1 MKNTIGVFREFL
13 QEGNTIMAKDDMKSP
28 FGDAI
33 FNPFKDMKMPNFDMK
48 DMMSGFEQNVELMND
63 MQKISMETAQ
73 ALMQMHTQYMQNLM
87 RECGELAKMNLAQ
100 GSLSDKKELQ
110 AKAMKDL
117 SEEAVAHIKDLSS
130 VLTKSNEKIMGG
142 LKDKFTKK

>member
-1 MKNTIGVFREFL
+1 LMK
-13 QEGNTIMAKDDMKSP
+13 
-28 FGDAI
+28 
-33 FNPFKDMKMPNFDMK
+33 
-48 DMMSGFEQNVELMND
+48 D